1 MNNQIKQLKDRKEQ
15 LMKLKATEPLSE
27 QDQAELDEITDKLFD
42 LEEQL
47 ENFGKE
53 PEQKSDGEAEQKQD
67 QEPEPETAKKPE
79 PPAPVIEQRPKQRE
93 DVLRLKIQVGDRFSA
108 KTGKEINPP
117 FEQTYTRSEWNN
129 FKQHYAKCG
138 YAVAEVV
145 YDPWGEATQ
154 MFGTNKK

>member
-1 MNNQIKQLKDRKEQ
+1 
-15 LMKLKATEPLSE
+15 MKLKATEPLSE

-53 PEQKSDGEAEQKQD
+53 PEQKQD
-67 QEPEPETAKKPE
+67 QEPEQKQEPEPEPEPAKKPE
-79 PPAPVIEQRPKQRE
+79 PEPEPEPAKKPEPSAPVIEQRPKQRE

-138 YAVAEVV
+138 YTVAEVV

-154 MFGTNKK
+154 IFGANKK

>member
-1 MNNQIKQLKDRKEQ
+1 
-15 LMKLKATEPLSE
+15 MKLKATEPLSE

-53 PEQKSDGEAEQKQD
+53 PEQKQD
-67 QEPEPETAKKPE
+67 QEPEQKQEPEPEPEPAKKPE
-79 PPAPVIEQRPKQRE
+79 PEPEPEPAKKPEPSAPVIEQRPKQRE
-93 DVLRLKIQVGDRFSA
+93 DVLRLKIQVGDCFSA

-138 YAVAEVV
+138 YTVAEVV

-154 MFGTNKK
+154 IFGANKK

>member
-1 MNNQIKQLKDRKEQ
+1 
-15 LMKLKATEPLSE
+15 MKLKATEPLSE

-47 ENFGKE
+47 ESFGKE
-53 PEQKSDGEAEQKQD
+53 PEQKQD
-67 QEPEPETAKKPE
+67 QEPEQKQEPEPEPEPTKKPE

-93 DVLRLKIQVGDRFSA
+93 DVLRLKIQVGKRFSA
-108 KTGKEINPP
+108 DTGKEINPP

-138 YAVAEVV
+138 YKVAEVV

-154 MFGTNKK
+154 MFGTSKK

>member
-1 MNNQIKQLKDRKEQ
+1 
-15 LMKLKATEPLSE
+15 MKLKATEPLSE

-53 PEQKSDGEAEQKQD
+53 PEQKSDGEAEQD
-67 QEPEPETAKKPE
+67 QEPEQKQGPEPEPESAKKPE
-79 PPAPVIEQRPKQRE
+79 PLAPVIEQRPKQRE
-93 DVLRLKIQVGDRFSA
+93 DVLRLKIQVGKRFSA
-108 KTGKEINPP
+108 DTGKEINPP

-138 YAVAEVV
+138 YKVAEVV

>member
-1 MNNQIKQLKDRKEQ
+1 
-15 LMKLKATEPLSE
+15 MKLKATEPLSE
-27 QDQAELDEITDKLFD
+27 QDQVELDEITDKLFD

-53 PEQKSDGEAEQKQD
+53 PEPKSGEETEQKQD
-67 QEPEPETAKKPE
+67 PEPETPKKPE

-129 FKQHYAKCG
+129 FKQHFAKCG
-138 YAVAEVV
+138 YTVAEVI